1 MGKLNE
7 KAMLIKVE
15 LKKWGGTKTDK
26 SLAEEISDNHSTDS
40 SLYSVSKK
48 LTKNAT
54 LKAKKLMV
62 KLELIAFIQGLDIE
76 AFVLHGIIVE
86 TISYLLMQKIGL
98 RKGLLNI
105 EMIVKN

>member
-7 KAMLIKVE
+7 KAMLVKVE

-54 LKAKKLMV
+54 LKAIKKIDGLKHFPLE
-62 KLELIAFIQGLDIE
+62 KLLTDKYKLKPEEAKGLAD
-76 AFVLHGIIVE
+76 FL
-86 TISYLLMQKIGL
+86 LLMLKW
-98 RKGLLNI
+98 RPSDRPTA
-105 EMIVKN
+105 